1 MVPGPPAL
9 FSPKPFRF
17 LPVSLSA
24 GFAPRPAD
32 SLPDTKF
39 QALIR
44 LLDDNDPVVA
54 AHVEQEL
61 FSLGPQGI
69 ERLEK
74 AWESTDDNVIQSRL
88 EELITRIQVTHYTS
102 ELYTWRMDGGRDL
115 LEGWVMLTQVQF
127 PTLNVQKY
135 RNEINR
141 LVNRIWLLTNPGM
154 NDLERLCVVNKLLYT
169 AETYSGNYKDA
180 ERPENN
186 HLSYVIDTKK
196 GNSLALAALYQIICQ
211 QLDIQLQVVNFMGYF
226 ALRYY
231 QPNSHFYIDSY
242 NKGMFFTPQQV
253 TQFLKKLKAESNVN
267 TYKPLS
273 NTYIILQMIEHLRA
287 AYAQAEQ
294 AEKVELYDTLKREID
309 VNFSR
314 LDTEENLGLDRYDSP
329 DDEPVE

>member
-1 MVPGPPAL
+1 MN
-9 FSPKPFRF
+9 S
-17 LPVSLSA
+17 PVSS
-24 GFAPRPAD
+24 PSPDR
-32 SLPDTKF
+32 LPDAKF

-44 LLDDNDPVVA
+44 LLDDNDPIVSA
-54 AHVEQEL
+54 QVEHEL

-74 AWESTDDNVIQSRL
+74 AWEAADDNIIQSRL
-88 EELITRIQVTHYTS
+88 EELIGRIQVNHFTH
-102 ELYTWRMDGGRDL
+102 ELYQWRMDGGRDL
-115 LEGWVMLTQVQF
+115 LEGWLYLTLVQF
-127 PTLNVQKY
+127 PTLNVHKY

-154 NDLERLCVVNKLLYT
+154 NDLERLCVVNKLLYG
-169 AETYSGNYKDA
+169 AEGYNGNYKDA

-186 HLSYVIDTKK
+186 HLSFVIDTKK
-196 GNSLALAALYQIICQ
+196 GNSLAMAAFYYTLCQ

-231 QPNSHFYIDSY
+231 QPNTHFYIDSY

-253 TQFLKKLKAESNVN
+253 TQFLKKLKAEPNVN

-273 NTYIILQMIEHLRA
+273 NIYIILQMIEHLKS
-287 AYAQAEQ
+287 AYTQGDQ
-294 AEKVELYDTLKREID
+294 SEKVDLYATLLREID

-314 LDTEENLGLDRYDSP
+314 LDTAANLGLEGFDGNPDGSHDGGHDS
-329 DDEPVE
+329 DDE